1 MPKGTRLGLTLAV
14 LTGATIPLAAF
25 GKAMEAF
32 SLVPALAICIYTF
45 GGKNDWQQLLGL
57 LRKPLPMAVG
67 FVFALWAISAVGS
80 LDIPR
85 SFQVWGRSLLY
96 IFLMTIL
103 AKRLAR
109 EPVLISVLQKSLV
122 GASGA
127 ILSFI
132 LFVIFVSDA
141 PLTLL
146 QILGSSKHQANTAF
160 KGYASVMVC
169 LLPMVLWSGKR
180 LGGRWQVSAYMLIP
194 GTLLFLWG
202 AHSRAALLG
211 FLVALLAVITVRSL
225 LSASRGM
232 RRAIVAILVMSTLIG
247 AATLLVRL
255 PQSPV
260 IKESDYRLST
270 TLVDHHRQLI
280 WGFVVGKIKE
290 KPWFGHGID
299 IINQTEGAAVLIPG
313 MNQNFVP
320 SHPHNWVL
328 EIGAETGI
336 LGLTAITAALLIL
349 LQQLA
354 VIAGSG
360 QLVGWAGVASFAAF
374 WGSGLTNF
382 SIWASWWQIVFLLL
396 MAVVFAASAKISPSS

>member
-1 MPKGTRLGLTLAV
+1 
-14 LTGATIPLAAF
+14 
-25 GKAMEAF
+25 MEAF
-32 SLVPALAICIYTF
+32 CLIPALGICIYTF
-45 GGKNDWQQLLGL
+45 GGKNDWQQLVGL
-57 LRKPLPMAVG
+57 LRKPLPLAVG
-67 FVFALWAISAVGS
+67 FIFTLWAISAAGS

-109 EPVLISVLQKSLV
+109 EPALIPVLQKSLV

-127 ILSFI
+127 ILAFI
-132 LFVIFVSDA
+132 LFVVFVSDA

-169 LLPMVLWSGKR
+169 LLPMVLWSGIR
-180 LGGRWQVSAYMLIP
+180 LGGRWQASAYMLVP

-211 FLVALLAVITVRSL
+211 LLAALLAVTIIRLL
-225 LSASRGM
+225 LSASQGM
-232 RRAIVAILVMSTLIG
+232 RRAIVAVLVISTLLG
-247 AATLLVRL
+247 STALLTRL
-255 PQSPV
+255 PQTTVASD
-260 IKESDYRLST
+260 SDYRLPAV
-270 TLVDHHRQLI
+270 LVDHHRQLI
-280 WGFVVGKIKE
+280 WGFVVEKIKE

-299 IINQTEGAAVLIPG
+299 IINLTEGASVRIPE
-313 MNQNFVP
+313 MNQSFVP

-328 EIGAETGI
+328 ETGAETGL
-336 LGLTAITAALLIL
+336 LGLTAITVALLIL

-360 QLVGWAGVASFAAF
+360 QLVGWAGIATFAAF

-396 MAVVFAASAKISPSS
+396 MAIVFAASAKISPCS